1 MNKKTYF
8 TTCQRCGASLD
19 PGERCECMDK
29 IRRIEKTRPAIRTCR
44 KTGHSCRVG
53 NSKEFW

>member
-19 PGERCECMDK
+19 PGERCECMDR
-29 IRRIEKTRPAIRTCR
+29 IRQIEKNTSRNTDL
-44 KTGHSCRVG
+44 
-53 NSKEFW
+53 